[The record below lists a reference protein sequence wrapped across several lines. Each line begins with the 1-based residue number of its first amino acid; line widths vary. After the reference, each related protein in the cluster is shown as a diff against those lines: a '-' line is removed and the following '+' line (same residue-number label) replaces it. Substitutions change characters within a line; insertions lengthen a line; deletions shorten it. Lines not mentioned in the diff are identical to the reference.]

1 MLGRVARLVG
11 GDADEA
17 LVETLER
24 IREAALA
31 LLKGTWWEAAVE
43 VDGAHAARLRQRLE
57 ALPRERRGRIETAPE
72 FWALLCNSRSG
83 CERKSL
89 SLLDAW
95 VDAEDALA
103 QKASALSGSRWTA
116 LGDYLLEADGRVSFE
131 APRLPCGAVLDW
143 QSPNALSELP
153 EISGEFQ
160 PFTFEEARGACRR
173 LSDAHALVSDASA
186 HWAALMGRF
195 LRVVL
200 LRRDP
205 SADAFSSAT
214 SRLAIGRPVLRNPHL
229 PAGSPEVVADG
240 LVHEAV
246 HTLLDHLELTDPI
259 VCSDAHARDALIPS
273 NWTGRPL
280 DLNTYVHACLVW
292 FALSR
297 FWMEALRAGAGERE
311 TVIRLLTSRT
321 SGFFNGPA
329 LADAVSPYR
338 RALAADVPEV
348 LAEIQRRAKA
358 MLA

>member
-17 LVETLER
+17 LVKTLER

-31 LLKGTWWEAAVE
+31 VLKGAWWEVAGG
-43 VDGAHAARLRQRLE
+43 VDGAYTVRLRQRLE
-57 ALPRERRGRIETAPE
+57 ALPHECRGRIETAPE
-72 FWALLCNSRSG
+72 FWTLLCNSRSG
-83 CERKSL
+83 CDLKSL
-89 SLLDAW
+89 SLLGAW
-95 VDAEDALA
+95 IAAEDALA
-103 QKASALSGSRWTA
+103 RNPPALSGSRWTA
-116 LGDYLLEADGRVSFE
+116 LGDYLIEADGRVAFE

-143 QSPNALSELP
+143 QSPNALTKLP

-160 PFTFEEARGACRR
+160 PFTIEEARDACRN
-173 LSDAHALVSDASA
+173 LFDAHALVSNASA
-186 HWAALMGRF
+186 HWGALMGRF

-205 SADAFSSAT
+205 SSDAFSSAT
-214 SRLAIGRPVLRNPHL
+214 SRLAVGRPVLRNPHL
-229 PAGSPEVVADG
+229 PASSPEVVADG

-259 VCSDAHARDALIPS
+259 VCSEEHARDALIPS

-280 DLNTYVHACLVW
+280 DLNTYIHACLVW

-321 SGFFNGPA
+321 GGFFHGPA
-329 LADAVSPYR
+329 LADAVLPYR

-348 LAEIQRRAKA
+348 LEEIQRKAKA